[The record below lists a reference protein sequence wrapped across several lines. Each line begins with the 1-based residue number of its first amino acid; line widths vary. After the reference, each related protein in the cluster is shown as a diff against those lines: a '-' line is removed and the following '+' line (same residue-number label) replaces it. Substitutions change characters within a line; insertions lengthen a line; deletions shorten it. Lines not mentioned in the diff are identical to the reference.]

1 MTMHKDSQEGHS
13 HPSDHAHHDGH
24 AHEGE
29 HSPEKGAHTHGEH
42 DHDHPG
48 GSHGHVHGT
57 IDPSITAS
65 DRGLWAVKWSFVGL
79 FITTLIQIV
88 IFYFSGSIAL
98 LADAIHNLGDGCTAV
113 PLGIAFILGKRKP
126 SKRFTYGYGRV
137 EDLAGLVVVL
147 TILASAAFA
156 GYLSINRF
164 FHPKPVGYLW
174 AVAVGAIVGFVGNES
189 VAVFRIKV
197 GKEMG
202 SAALIAD
209 GYHAR
214 TDGIASLAVLVSAA
228 GVYLGYPLADPIIGI
243 LMTILILRIV
253 WESAVAVFTRILDGV
268 DPDVPDKIREEAQQT
283 NGVEDVSEVR
293 VRWLGHRMHAELN
306 VAVGQQLSVEEGHN
320 IANRVR
326 HDLLHKL
333 QFLSGVTIHV
343 DPANASGEKH
353 HHIEEHAH
361 DGEPAHSH

>member
-1 MTMHKDSQEGHS
+1 MSRHDDSQRDHS
-13 HPSDHAHHDGH
+13 HED
-24 AHEGE
+24 E
-29 HSPEKGAHTHGEH
+29 HSHAAH
-42 DHDHPG
+42 DHG
-48 GSHGHVHGT
+48 GSAHGHVHGT

-79 FITTLIQIV
+79 FITTIIQIV

-98 LADAIHNLGDGCTAV
+98 LAEAIHNLGDGCTAV

-156 GYLSINRF
+156 SYESINRF

-174 AVAVGAIVGFVGNES
+174 AVAIGAIVGFIGNES

-214 TDGIASLAVLVSAA
+214 TDGIASLAVLLSAI

-253 WESAVAVFTRILDGV
+253 WESAAAVFTRILDGV
-268 DPDVPDKIREEAQQT
+268 DPDVPDKIKEQAKQT
-283 NGVEDVSEVR
+283 KGVEDVSEVR

-306 VAVGQQLSVEEGHN
+306 LAVNQSLSVEDGHN
-320 IANRVR
+320 IANQVR
-326 HDLLHKL
+326 HDLLHNLK
-333 QFLSGVTIHV
+333 FLSGVTIHV
-343 DPANASGEKH
+343 DPTNASGEKH
-353 HHIEEHAH
+353 HEIAEHAQ
-361 DGEPAHSH
+361 GNEPVHSH

>member
-1 MTMHKDSQEGHS
+1 MTEEKHS
-13 HPSDHAHHDGH
+13 HDDEQPHGHYHPHEDDSHAHHDH
-24 AHEGE
+24 KH
-29 HSPEKGAHTHGEH
+29 GAHGH
-42 DHDHPG
+42 DHG
-48 GSHGHVHGT
+48 GGAHGHVHGT

-79 FITTLIQIV
+79 FFTTLIQIV

-156 GYLSINRF
+156 GYESINRF

-174 AVAVGAIVGFVGNES
+174 AVAIGAIVGFIGNES

-214 TDGIASLAVLVSAA
+214 TDGIASLTVLASAI

-253 WESAVAVFTRILDGV
+253 WESAAAVFTRILDGV
-268 DPDVPDKIREEAQQT
+268 DPDVPDKIKEQAKQT
-283 NGVEDVSEVR
+283 KGVEDVSEVR

-306 VAVGQQLSVEEGHN
+306 VAVSEELSVEEGHN

-361 DGEPAHSH
+361 DGKPAHSH